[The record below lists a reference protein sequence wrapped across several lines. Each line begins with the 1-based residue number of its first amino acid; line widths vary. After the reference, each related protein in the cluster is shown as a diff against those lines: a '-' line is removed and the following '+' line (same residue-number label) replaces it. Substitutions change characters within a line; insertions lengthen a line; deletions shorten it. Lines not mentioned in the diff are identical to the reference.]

1 MTIIILYT
9 VKIDLEGLS
18 PIETVE
24 RARNHV
30 VSMTGNIVTPTPIPA
45 LALVTAAADALEAAD
60 LIYQSNRGRLDL
72 LARNERWREL
82 RELIKDLGGYVQAVC
97 GGDAE
102 KITSTA
108 FGVRAL
114 PSPPELMPAPGNLR
128 AVPTTKLGEIR
139 LRWGGVRN
147 KKSYVIQWTDGD
159 PLVEANWTLM
169 DITPKNFYTR
179 TGLDRNKTYS
189 FRVLAVGAAGA
200 GPASD
205 IAVAQP
211 R

>member
-9 VKIDLEGLS
+9 VKIDLEGLNAS
-18 PIETVE
+18 GTVE

-30 VSMTGNIVTPTPIPA
+30 VSMTGNPFTLTPIPA

-60 LIYQSNRGRLDL
+60 LVYEKNGGRLDL
-72 LARNERWREL
+72 LARNERLREL

-114 PSPPELMPAPGNLR
+114 PSPPQLMPAPGNLR
-128 AVPTTKLGEIR
+128 AVSTDMPGELR
-139 LRWGGVRN
+139 LRWSRVRN
-147 KKSYVIQWTDGD
+147 KKSYVIQWTDAD
-159 PLVEANWTLM
+159 PLVEANWTML
-169 DITPKNFYTR
+169 DITPKNFYTK